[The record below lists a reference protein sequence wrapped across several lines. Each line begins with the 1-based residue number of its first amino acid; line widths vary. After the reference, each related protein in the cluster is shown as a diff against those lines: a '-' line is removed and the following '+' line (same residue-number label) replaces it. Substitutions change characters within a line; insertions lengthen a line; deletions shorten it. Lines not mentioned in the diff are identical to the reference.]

1 MMELTMLLLLLWLI
15 GLSMKTLFSVIL
27 LMGFLFLLSTGPGQ
41 GKGALLFVLQSTIL
55 DHRLFV

>member
-1 MMELTMLLLLLWLI
+1 MLLLLLCLI